1 MARAENRDTA
11 GTTARQVAE
20 MARALRIKAGFSQE
34 ELGRKIGYTAA
45 AVSAMER
52 CPQPASDEMLVQLE
66 RVIGG
71 GLGFFE
77 RAREYMRL
85 ERYPAQ
91 FQSFARLEQKALTLN
106 SYQTMAVDGL
116 FQTEAYARAQISGN
130 FPPLSDQR
138 VEELVD
144 ARMGRKSL
152 FDRRPAPVFEVV
164 LDEAVLRRVIGG
176 RSIMRDQLTL
186 LLEYGR
192 WRNIMLHVLPL
203 GQGLVGENAGTPGPM
218 KLVETVDH
226 DHIVYLEVQDESVL
240 ISEPAK
246 VSAYT
251 HRYAK
256 IRSQALGTGDS
267 LGLIEELAGELK

>member
-20 MARALRIKAGFSQE
+20 MARAMRIKAGLSQE

-52 CPQPASDEMLVQLE
+52 CTQPASDEMLVALE

-91 FQSFARLEQKALTLN
+91 FQSFARIEQQAITL
-106 SYQTMAVDGL
+106 SAYETVVVYGL
-116 FQTEAYARAQISGN
+116 FQTAEYARALIGGGY
-130 FPPLSDQR
+130 PPLSEER
-138 VEELVD
+138 VEELVAGRM
-144 ARMGRKSL
+144 ARRAL
-152 FDRRPAPVFEVV
+152 FDRRPVP
-164 LDEAVLRRVIGG
+164 
-176 RSIMRDQLTL
+176 
-186 LLEYGR
+186 LLEL
-192 WRNIMLHVLPL
+192 IMDESVLSRGVGSPAVMREQLLHLVECAQRPNVVLHVLPADR
-203 GQGLVGENAGTPGPM
+203 GFRGENAGMRGPM
-218 KLVETVDH
+218 VLVETDESERF
-226 DHIVYLEVQDESVL
+226 VYLEPQDESVL
-240 ISEPAK
+240 ISAPAK
-246 VSAYT
+246 LRTYA

-256 IRSQALGTGDS
+256 IRCQALDTEHS
-267 LGLIEELAGELK
+267 LALVERLAGELK